1 MKRRSNIKN
10 LAAALLVVAKEID
23 AVDEVQRSI
32 KLVLELLKKDAQF
45 RAFMQSK
52 RFTIEQKTEVIKFGL
67 EDVCNPLIQE
77 LLIIEIDQ
85 NPTVLMRNLSYFFDA
100 MVKDELNIVPV
111 EAHVADELSVDELAY
126 LQKTL
131 EETIGKDTE
140 LDLKIDPNLLGGIK
154 LRIENTF
161 LDASIKNKM
170 DNLRR
175 ELLQ

>member
-67 EDVCNPLIQE
+67 QDVCNPLIQE

-85 NPTVLMRNLSYFFDA
+85 NPTILMRDLSYIFDA

-140 LDLKIDPNLLGGIK
+140 LDMKIDPNLLGGIK

>member
-32 KLVLELLKKDAQF
+32 KLVIELLKKDAQF

-85 NPTVLMRNLSYFFDA
+85 NPTILMRDLSYIFDA

-131 EETIGKDTE
+131 EESIGKDTE

>member
-32 KLVLELLKKDAQF
+32 KLVIELLKKDAQF

-67 EDVCNPLIQE
+67 QDVCNPLIQE

-85 NPTVLMRNLSYFFDA
+85 NPTILMRNLSYFFDA

-131 EETIGKDTE
+131 EESIGKDTE

>member
-32 KLVLELLKKDAQF
+32 KLVIKLLKKDAQF

-67 EDVCNPLIQE
+67 QDVCNPLIQE

-85 NPTVLMRNLSYFFDA
+85 NPTILMRNLSYFFDA

-131 EETIGKDTE
+131 EESIGKDTE

>member
-67 EDVCNPLIQE
+67 QDVCNPLIQE

-85 NPTVLMRNLSYFFDA
+85 NPTILMRDLSYFFDV

-131 EETIGKDTE
+131 EESIGKDTE

>member
-32 KLVLELLKKDAQF
+32 KLVIELLKKDAQF

-67 EDVCNPLIQE
+67 QDVCNPLIQE

-85 NPTVLMRNLSYFFDA
+85 NPTILMRDLSYIFDA

-131 EETIGKDTE
+131 EESIGKDTE

>member
-32 KLVLELLKKDAQF
+32 KLVIKLLKKDAQF

-67 EDVCNPLIQE
+67 QDVCNPLIQE

>member
-52 RFTIEQKTEVIKFGL
+52 RFTNEQKTEVIKFGL
-67 EDVCNPLIQE
+67 QDVCNPLIQE

-85 NPTVLMRNLSYFFDA
+85 NPTILMRDLSYFFDV

-131 EETIGKDTE
+131 EESIGKDTE

-154 LRIENTF
+154 LRIENTY

>member
-45 RAFMQSK
+45 SAFMQSK

-67 EDVCNPLIQE
+67 QDVCNPLIQE

-85 NPTVLMRNLSYFFDA
+85 NPTILMRNLSYFFDA

-131 EETIGKDTE
+131 EESIGKDTE

>member
-1 MKRRSNIKN
+1 LKRRSNIKN

-32 KLVLELLKKDAQF
+32 KLVIELLKKDAQF

-67 EDVCNPLIQE
+67 QDVCNPLIQE

-85 NPTVLMRNLSYFFDA
+85 NPTILMRDLSYFFDV

-131 EETIGKDTE
+131 EGIIGKDTE
-140 LDLKIDPNLLGGIK
+140 LDLKIDPSLLGGIK
-154 LRIENTF
+154 LRIENTY

>member
-32 KLVLELLKKDAQF
+32 KLVLELLKKDAQL

-52 RFTIEQKTEVIKFGL
+52 RFTVEQKTEVIKFGL

-85 NPTVLMRNLSYFFDA
+85 NPTILMRDLSYIFDA

-131 EETIGKDTE
+131 EESIGKDTE

>member
-1 MKRRSNIKN
+1 MYKRQ
-10 LAAALLVVAKEID
+10 
-23 AVDEVQRSI
+23 VQRSI
-32 KLVLELLKKDAQF
+32 KLVIELLKKDAQF

-67 EDVCNPLIQE
+67 QDVCNPLIQE

-85 NPTVLMRNLSYFFDA
+85 NPTILMRNLSYFFDA

>member
-67 EDVCNPLIQE
+67 QDVCNPLIQE

-131 EETIGKDTE
+131 EESIGKDTE
-140 LDLKIDPNLLGGIK
+140 LDLKIDPSLLGGIK

>member
-85 NPTVLMRNLSYFFDA
+85 NPTILMRDLSYIFDA
-100 MVKDELNIVPV
+100 IIKDELNIVPV

-131 EETIGKDTE
+131 EETIGKDAE

-170 DNLRR
+170 
-175 ELLQ
+175 EI

>member
-10 LAAALLVVAKEID
+10 LAASLLVVAKEID

-32 KLVLELLKKDAQF
+32 KLVLELLKNNAQF

-67 EDVCNPLIQE
+67 QDVCNPLIQE

-85 NPTVLMRNLSYFFDA
+85 NPTILMRDLSYIFDA

>member
-45 RAFMQSK
+45 RSFMQSK

-67 EDVCNPLIQE
+67 QDVCNPLIQE

-85 NPTVLMRNLSYFFDA
+85 NPTILMRNLSYFFDA

-111 EAHVADELSVDELAY
+111 EAHVADELSVDEFAY

-131 EETIGKDTE
+131 AESIGKDTE
-140 LDLKIDPNLLGGIK
+140 LELKVDPSLLGGIK
-154 LRIENTF
+154 LRIENTY
-161 LDASIKNKM
+161 LDASIKTKM

-175 ELLQ
+175 DLLQ

>member
-67 EDVCNPLIQE
+67 QDVCNPLIQE

-85 NPTVLMRNLSYFFDA
+85 NPTILMRNLSYFFDA

-131 EETIGKDTE
+131 EESIGKETE

-170 DNLRR
+170 DNLKR

>member
-32 KLVLELLKKDAQF
+32 KLVIELLKKDAQF

-67 EDVCNPLIQE
+67 QDVCNPLIQE

-131 EETIGKDTE
+131 EESIGKDTE

>member
-32 KLVLELLKKDAQF
+32 KLVIKLLKKDAQL

-67 EDVCNPLIQE
+67 QDVCNPLIQE

-85 NPTVLMRNLSYFFDA
+85 NPTILMRDLSYIFDA

-131 EETIGKDTE
+131 EESIGKDTE

>member
-23 AVDEVQRSI
+23 AVDEGQRSI
-32 KLVLELLKKDAQF
+32 KLVIELLKKDAQF

-67 EDVCNPLIQE
+67 QDVCNPLIQE

-85 NPTVLMRNLSYFFDA
+85 NPTVLMRKLSYFFDA

-131 EETIGKDTE
+131 EESIGKDTE
-140 LDLKIDPNLLGGIK
+140 LDLKIDPSLLGGIK

>member
-85 NPTVLMRNLSYFFDA
+85 NPTILMRNLSYFFDA

-154 LRIENTF
+154 LRIENTY
-161 LDASIKNKM
+161 LDASIKTKM

-175 ELLQ
+175 DLLQ

>member
-32 KLVLELLKKDAQF
+32 KLVIELLKKDAQF

-67 EDVCNPLIQE
+67 QDVCNPLIQE

-85 NPTVLMRNLSYFFDA
+85 NPTILMRNLSYFFDA

>member
-32 KLVLELLKKDAQF
+32 KLVIELLKKDAQF

-67 EDVCNPLIQE
+67 QDVCNPLIQE

-85 NPTVLMRNLSYFFDA
+85 NPTILMRNLSYFFDA

-111 EAHVADELSVDELAY
+111 EAHVAEELSVDELAY

-131 EETIGKDTE
+131 EESIGKDTE
-140 LDLKIDPNLLGGIK
+140 LDLKVDPSLLGGIK
-154 LRIENTF
+154 LRIENTY
-161 LDASIKNKM
+161 LDASIKTKM
-170 DNLRR
+170 DSLRR
-175 ELLQ
+175 DLLQ

>member
-32 KLVLELLKKDAQF
+32 KLVIELLKKDAQF

-67 EDVCNPLIQE
+67 AGVCNPLIQE

-131 EETIGKDTE
+131 KESIGKDTE

>member
-10 LAAALLVVAKEID
+10 LAAALLVVAKDID

-67 EDVCNPLIQE
+67 QDVCNPLIQE

-85 NPTVLMRNLSYFFDA
+85 NPTILMRDLSYIFDA

>member
-32 KLVLELLKKDAQF
+32 KLVIELLKKDAQF

-67 EDVCNPLIQE
+67 QDVCNPLIQE

-85 NPTVLMRNLSYFFDA
+85 NPTILMRNLSYFFDA

-111 EAHVADELSVDELAY
+111 EAHVADELSVNELAY

-131 EETIGKDTE
+131 EESIGKDTE

>member
-23 AVDEVQRSI
+23 AVDEVQTSI
-32 KLVLELLKKDAQF
+32 KLVLKLLKKDAQF
-45 RAFMQSK
+45 RSFMQSK

-67 EDVCNPLIQE
+67 QDVCNPLIQE

-85 NPTVLMRNLSYFFDA
+85 NPTVLMRKLSYFFDA

-131 EETIGKDTE
+131 EESIGKDTE

>member
-32 KLVLELLKKDAQF
+32 KLVIELLKKDAQF

-67 EDVCNPLIQE
+67 QDVCNPLIQE

-85 NPTVLMRNLSYFFDA
+85 NPTILMRNLSYFFDA

-111 EAHVADELSVDELAY
+111 EAHVAEELSVDELAY

-131 EETIGKDTE
+131 EESIG
-140 LDLKIDPNLLGGIK
+140 
-154 LRIENTF
+154 
-161 LDASIKNKM
+161 
-170 DNLRR
+170 
-175 ELLQ
+175 

>member
-67 EDVCNPLIQE
+67 QDVCNPLIQE

-85 NPTVLMRNLSYFFDA
+85 NPTILMRDLSYIFDA

-131 EETIGKDTE
+131 EESIGKDTE

>member
-32 KLVLELLKKDAQF
+32 KLVIKLLKKDAQF

-67 EDVCNPLIQE
+67 QDVCNPLIQE

-131 EETIGKDTE
+131 EESIGKDTE

>member
-10 LAAALLVVAKEID
+10 LAASLLVVAKEID

-32 KLVLELLKKDAQF
+32 KLVIELLKKDAQF

-52 RFTIEQKTEVIKFGL
+52 RFTIEQKKEVIKFGL
-67 EDVCNPLIQE
+67 QDVCNPLIQE

-85 NPTVLMRNLSYFFDA
+85 NPTILMRDLSYFFDV

-131 EETIGKDTE
+131 EESIGKDTE
-140 LDLKIDPNLLGGIK
+140 LDLKIDPSLLGGIK
-154 LRIENTF
+154 LRIENTY

>member
-67 EDVCNPLIQE
+67 QDVCNPLIQE

-131 EETIGKDTE
+131 EESIGKDTE
-140 LDLKIDPNLLGGIK
+140 LDLKIDPSLLGGIK
-154 LRIENTF
+154 LRIENTY

>member
-1 MKRRSNIKN
+1 LKRRSNIKN

-32 KLVLELLKKDAQF
+32 KLVIELLKKDAQF

-67 EDVCNPLIQE
+67 QDVCNPLIQE

-85 NPTVLMRNLSYFFDA
+85 NPTILMRDLSYIFDA

>member
-85 NPTVLMRNLSYFFDA
+85 NPTILMRDLSYIFDA

-131 EETIGKDTE
+131 EESIGKDTE

>member
-32 KLVLELLKKDAQF
+32 KLVIELLKKDAQF

-67 EDVCNPLIQE
+67 EGVCNPLIQE

-85 NPTVLMRNLSYFFDA
+85 NPTILMRDLSYIFDA

-131 EETIGKDTE
+131 EESIGKDTE

>member
-67 EDVCNPLIQE
+67 QDVCNPLIQE

-131 EETIGKDTE
+131 EESIGKDTE

>member
-67 EDVCNPLIQE
+67 QDVCSPLIQE

-85 NPTVLMRNLSYFFDA
+85 NPTILMRDLSYIFDA

-111 EAHVADELSVDELAY
+111 EAHVADKLSVDELAY

-131 EETIGKDTE
+131 EESIGKDTE

>member
-32 KLVLELLKKDAQF
+32 KLVIKLLKKDAQF

-85 NPTVLMRNLSYFFDA
+85 NPTILMRDLSYIFDA
-100 MVKDELNIVPV
+100 IIKDELNIVPV

-131 EETIGKDTE
+131 EESIGKDTE